1 MSVALSSWESLL
13 ELVKRYHNAL
23 LPPYYSKNHMTV
35 LLDMIGLVLGQRTYQ
50 VVVTKVPLIEPIV
63 TLKKTILVSRPLVAY
78 CVNQPIKM
86 PVSKIKLV
94 TNVDI
99 LGDLLPLVNASE
111 DDDNDDS
118 GNKGNGEQSVVT
130 PCERQQQRGI
140 AAVFS
145 KLETIQIQHLLRLAL
160 MVSHWDRHRRHKIPY
175 NRHADYPN
183 LEMASDVQ
191 RFVE

>member
-23 LPPYYSKNHMTV
+23 LPPYYSKNHLTV

-63 TLKKTILVSRPLVAY
+63 TLQKTILVSRPLVAY
-78 CVNQPIKM
+78 CVNQPIRM
-86 PVSKIKLV
+86 PVNKIKLV

-99 LGDLLPLVNASE
+99 LGDLMPLVV
-111 DDDNDDS
+111 NDEE
-118 GNKGNGEQSVVT
+118 KQRTIT
-130 PCERQQQRGI
+130 PCEQQQQQRYREH
-140 AAVFS
+140 FD

-160 MVSHWDRHRRHKIPY
+160 MVSHWDRHRRYRIPY
-175 NRHADYPN
+175 NEHANYPN
-183 LEMASDVQ
+183 LEMANAKT
-191 RFVE
+191 